1 MIERLF
7 DPIAI
12 LIIVGIAV
20 VGGIVG
26 AIVASKA
33 GESWT
38 IAIEVALLAGLG
50 ALIARSLISLL
61 LSLGGDTAGAGLIVG
76 WGFFLW
82 PGVIDTL
89 LAPFG
94 VQLLTSPPV
103 LLWIALGVGGLCG
116 LMDGVHRIR
125 TRDLFGAATF
135 VLDTTW
141 GLAGTTNGDLLHIV
155 NTFAGTHRDDG
166 RRNAHRYEGGFHIKK
181 DFAFT
186 QGQVMSELS
195 DGPGTPLYAH
205 ERTHVSQ
212 NRAFGP
218 LFALT
223 YIGWM
228 VVMFIPGLVVSVV
241 KGKPVREA
249 LEAWCYFNNPWE
261 AWGYKVGEGEGASP
275 RTAFGALIW
284 SDLAVV
290 VVALFYFAGALGLA
304 WFAFSAVWLS

>member
-1 MIERLF
+1 MIERLL
-7 DPIAI
+7 DPVAI
-12 LIIVGIAV
+12 LVVLAIAV
-20 VGGIVG
+20 GAGIIG
-26 AIVASKA
+26 AIVAARA

-50 ALIARSLISLL
+50 ALLARSFISIL
-61 LSLGGDTAGAGLIVG
+61 LSLGHDTAGAGLILG

-82 PGVIDTL
+82 PGVIDTF
-89 LAPFG
+89 LALFG
-94 VQLLTSPPV
+94 VQLLTSPAV
-103 LLWIALGVGGLCG
+103 LLWIALIVGGLCG
-116 LMDGVHRIR
+116 LMDGVHRVR

-135 VLDTTW
+135 LLDTTW
-141 GLAGTTNGDLLHIV
+141 GLAGTTNGDLLHVI

-228 VVMFIPGLVVSVV
+228 AVMFIPGLVVSVV

-261 AWGYKVGEGEGASP
+261 AWGYKVGEDEGAGP
-275 RTAFGALIW
+275 RTAFGDLIW
-284 SDLAVV
+284 SDIAVLA
-290 VVALFYFAGALGLA
+290 VALFYFAGALALA
-304 WFAFSAVWLS
+304 GFAFSAVWLA